1 MNEQTYDYLTTTG
14 DELHARYMDI
24 SLKEEELEMEQP
36 ISKYRT
42 LLRELDEYRSVMNK
56 QYEDIKRK
64 LGQLQ
69 HLKERGNNE
78 HGTYNYVGDIVA
90 DLAELQEEYD
100 GLSMRKIEIDD
111 IYPVVYDRV
120 NQ

>member
-42 LLRELDEYRSVMNK
+42 LLRDLDKYRSVMNK
-56 QYEDIKRK
+56 HYDDVHNKLVELIEIKK
-64 LGQLQ
+64 FYQQ
-69 HLKERGNNE
+69 AYK
-78 HGTYNYVGDIVA
+78 GDIVA